1 MASTEKSIENE
12 IKTYLE
18 TRRLQGDQVFFYK
31 QFQSGATMQGLPDII
46 ASIQGCFV
54 GIEVKTPS
62 GVVSPHQRIVAKL
75 IIQAGGIFILCDNS
89 PQFIEWYANNYHN
102 IPSLLGKAFSLKWID
117 TQKRGKICP
126 K

>member
-18 TRRLQGDQVFFYK
+18 TRRLQGDKVFFYK

-46 ASIQGCFV
+46 AS
-54 GIEVKTPS
+54 
-62 GVVSPHQRIVAKL
+62 
-75 IIQAGGIFILCDNS
+75 
-89 PQFIEWYANNYHN
+89 
-102 IPSLLGKAFSLKWID
+102 SLKWID

>member
-18 TRRLQGDQVFFYK
+18 TRRLQGDKVFFYK

-75 IIQAGGIFILCDNS
+75 IIQAGGFSSFVIIHHNLLSGTQTIITIFKV
-89 PQFIEWYANNYHN
+89 F
-102 IPSLLGKAFSLKWID
+102 
-117 TQKRGKICP
+117 
-126 K
+126 